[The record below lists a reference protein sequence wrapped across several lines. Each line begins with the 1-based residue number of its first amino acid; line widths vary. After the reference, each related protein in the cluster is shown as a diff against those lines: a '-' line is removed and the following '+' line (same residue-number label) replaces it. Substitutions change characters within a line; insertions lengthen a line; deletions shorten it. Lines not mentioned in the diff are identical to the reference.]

1 MSSRK
6 VSGWLVIA
14 VAAAIV
20 VVGAVGSNLPRER
33 DDNPSPGENCCPVL
47 LPPGAAR
54 SDCAAPSE
62 VSDAGEASPA
72 DTEPRSNSDAVGTSP
87 DTEPRSNSD
96 ALGTSPDT
104 EPRSNSDADGT
115 PEGTE
120 LRNPAAGDIG
130 PHGTSGTFSI
140 VAVDPD
146 SGICGGAVASMYPAV
161 GRVVPYV
168 EAGVGVFCTQHWH
181 EPEWGPRAIEL
192 LAAGRTCE
200 EVLAELLT
208 GDPHADRRQLAIIDR
223 RGRALNRH
231 PTGAAA
237 SGWYWGGMSGRFY
250 ACQGNTLTG
259 REVIVAMA
267 EAYETTEGSL
277 ADRLLAALLAG
288 DCAGGDHR
296 GRLAAGLRV
305 ARPGVE
311 GLWLDLQVERSD
323 DAVIELAQQYAQLV
337 HEAKGAWRGGQLPF
351 EPPCPDRPAPRPP
364 AQPVE
369 PASHDE

>member
-6 VSGWLVIA
+6 VSGWLVISA
-14 VAAAIV
+14 AAAIV

-33 DDNPSPGENCCPVL
+33 EDNPSPGENCCPVL

-62 VSDAGEASPA
+62 ASDAGEASPA
-72 DTEPRSNSDAVGTSP
+72 DTELRSNSDA
-87 DTEPRSNSD
+87 E
-96 ALGTSPDT
+96 
-104 EPRSNSDADGT
+104 GT

-120 LRNPAAGDIG
+120 PRNPAAGDIG

-168 EAGVGVFCTQHWH
+168 EAGAGAFCTQHWH

-192 LAAGRTCE
+192 LAAGRACE

-208 GDPHADRRQLAIIDR
+208 GDPHADRRQLAIVDR
-223 RGRALNRH
+223 MGRALNRH

-311 GLWLDLQVERSD
+311 GLWLELQVDRSD